1 MWSVVQITLYA
12 HTHPLEQA
20 RKINTKIRKTRETKE
35 TTLISLVQHIFIG
48 YIVQRTM
55 CKPKINARNKCLSQW
70 KMRKKNKERE
80 KTHHKAGCD
89 RLLLYF
95 IQSSLQWVVLQQ
107 GFMSA
112 RVKERRKVRKWQWIY
127 KSHNVRDLNGK

>member
-55 CKPKINARNKCLSQW
+55 CKPKINARNKCSSQW
-70 KMRKKNKERE
+70 KMRKKERG
-80 KTHHKAGCD
+80 KNTSQS
-89 RLLLYF
+89 RLRSF
-95 IQSSLQWVVLQQ
+95 VVIFYPEQLAVSRIATR
-107 GFMSA
+107 FYESA